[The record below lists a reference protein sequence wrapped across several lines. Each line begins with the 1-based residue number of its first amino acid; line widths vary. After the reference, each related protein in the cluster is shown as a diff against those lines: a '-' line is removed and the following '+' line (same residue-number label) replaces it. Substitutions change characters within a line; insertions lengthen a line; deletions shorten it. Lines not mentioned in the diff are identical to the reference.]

1 VRDNSRQ
8 YLAKINKYLFLKDFF
23 ESLGG
28 GQRSQKALLRM
39 ACISRCRKKWNGVAG
54 TARGNR
60 GEGNAEKQKPEMKM
74 QKPGVTRLLHKYY
87 LLLLGYFLLGYF
99 LFSFRFFLRCHD
111 RLLKS

>member
-1 VRDNSRQ
+1 LHH
-8 YLAKINKYLFLKDFF
+8 LAGINNYLFLKDF
-23 ESLGG
+23 LVCGG
-28 GQRSQKALLRM
+28 VGDQKKPCCRWPASAGAEKSGTVLLKL
-39 ACISRCRKKWNGVAG
+39 CGGDC
-54 TARGNR
+54 

-74 QKPGVTRLLHKYY
+74 QKPGVTRLLHKHY